1 MASEVAYYTYIYA
14 KVNKEEYQRVTGY
27 TRASLLA
34 GRFIAAVL
42 AQLLWSFKV
51 MDERELNY
59 ISLGGNFFLTRS
71 SILISSHY
79 FFLAQGVSFF
89 VSIFLPAVTTSIYMW
104 KVENDNEIAS
114 NQLDKNQQL
123 SMLDKEEQK
132 PQFSLRRASKLIW
145 KHFKE
150 SYSNKT
156 VLVSSL

>member
-1 MASEVAYYTYIYA
+1 
-14 KVNKEEYQRVTGY
+14 
-27 TRASLLA
+27 
-34 GRFIAAVL
+34 
-42 AQLLWSFKV
+42 
-51 MDERELNY
+51 
-59 ISLGGNFFLTRS
+59 
-71 SILISSHY
+71 
-79 FFLAQGVSFF
+79 
-89 VSIFLPAVTTSIYMW
+89 MW

-123 SMLDKEEQK
+123 SMLDTEEQK

>member
-71 SILISSHY
+71 SILISL
-79 FFLAQGVSFF
+79 FFFSSGSLFF
-89 VSIFLPAVTTSIYMW
+89 RINIFTGRNYLDLY
-104 KVENDNEIAS
+104 VES
-114 NQLDKNQQL
+114 
-123 SMLDKEEQK
+123 
-132 PQFSLRRASKLIW
+132 
-145 KHFKE
+145 
-150 SYSNKT
+150 
-156 VLVSSL
+156 